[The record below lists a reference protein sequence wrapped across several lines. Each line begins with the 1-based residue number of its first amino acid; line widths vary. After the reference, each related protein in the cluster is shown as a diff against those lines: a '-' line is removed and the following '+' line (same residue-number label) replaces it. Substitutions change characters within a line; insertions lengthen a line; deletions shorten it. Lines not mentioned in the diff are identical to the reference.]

1 MSNYEIIGLMSGT
14 SLDGLDIAHVRF
26 DLTNNSTDS
35 FVLLNADS
43 VPLPA
48 ELIEKLMKAY
58 RLDGKMKELDIINS
72 WEEMMGKAVATRTKE
87 IYIKNKTLFLVMD
100 SSVMREELSYG
111 KQIIIERINQKA
123 GFQMISNIY
132 FG

>member
-1 MSNYEIIGLMSGT
+1 MDERKRISNEATVG
-14 SLDGLDIAHVRF
+14 
-26 DLTNNSTDS
+26 
-35 FVLLNADS
+35 
-43 VPLPA
+43 

-123 GFQMISNIY
+123 GFEMISNIY